1 VKIAKNY
8 HSFRETRNSLKG
20 SIGFVPT
27 MGALHRGH
35 LSLIQRAIDE
45 NDHVIVS
52 IFVNPT
58 QFLPGED
65 LDSYP
70 RREKA
75 DMEICERAGVEL
87 LYMPAIDDIY
97 EDDELRIEAPA
108 IRGYILEG
116 ADRPG
121 HFGGM
126 LQVVMK
132 LLNITRP
139 HRAYFGKKDAQQL
152 SLISQMVRN
161 YFMDVDIV
169 ACDIVR
175 DDDGLALS
183 SRNVYLDRGDRER
196 ALSIPRSLRVAAEL
210 FSRGEK
216 RSEIIIEKMREVLS
230 PSVDSIQYIAVVDR
244 DFEPLDELIENDTI
258 VLVAVKVGSTRL
270 IDNIWL

>member
-270 IDNIWL
+270 IYNIWL

>member
-1 VKIAKNY
+1 MKIAKNY

-35 LSLIQRAIDE
+35 LSLIQRAMDE

-216 RSEIIIEKMREVLS
+216 RSEIIMEKMREILS
-230 PSVDSIQYIAVVDR
+230 PSVDTIQYIAVVDR

>member
-35 LSLIQRAIDE
+35 LSLIQRAMDE

-216 RSEIIIEKMREVLS
+216 RSEIIMEKMREILS
-230 PSVDSIQYIAVVDR
+230 PSVDTIQYIAVVDR

>member
-75 DMEICERAGVEL
+75 DMEICERAGVKL